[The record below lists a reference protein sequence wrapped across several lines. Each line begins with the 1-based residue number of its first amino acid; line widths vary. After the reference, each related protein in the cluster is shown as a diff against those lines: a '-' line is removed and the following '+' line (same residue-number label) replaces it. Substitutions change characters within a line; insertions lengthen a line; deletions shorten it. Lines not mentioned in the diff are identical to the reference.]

1 MILPSTAH
9 LMKCTSSPNCLLPY
23 LFILN
28 FLTSNLLVY
37 IVILLVIYL
46 LVYIIL
52 HYLTLSYSL
61 FYMSLVLT
69 LHSKF
74 CMFYYVRLEIK
85 FILSFY

>member
-1 MILPSTAH
+1 MSILIILPSTAH

-28 FLTSNLLVY
+28 FLPSNLLF
-37 IVILLVIYL
+37 
-46 LVYIIL
+46 
-52 HYLTLSYSL
+52 TFLSYSL

-69 LHSKF
+69 LYSKF

-85 FILSFY
+85 CILSFY